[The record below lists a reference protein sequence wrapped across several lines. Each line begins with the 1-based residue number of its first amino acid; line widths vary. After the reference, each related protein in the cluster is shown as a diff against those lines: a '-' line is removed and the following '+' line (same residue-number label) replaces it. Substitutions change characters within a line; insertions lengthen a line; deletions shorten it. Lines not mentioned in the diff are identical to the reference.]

1 MSGLQMLK
9 MVQDFRR
16 FDPDIQSQTMAIFF
30 YVAIHSHGKFA
41 ETGVPMTAIA
51 DDLDIAQ
58 SSVSRNISILSKW
71 KWSRKEGLNFV
82 ETKEDPMERRRK
94 LVRLTN
100 RGQRFY
106 DSVNN

>member
-1 MSGLQMLK
+1 
-9 MVQDFRR
+9 
-16 FDPDIQSQTMAIFF
+16 
-30 YVAIHSHGKFA
+30 
-41 ETGVPMTAIA
+41 
-51 DDLDIAQ
+51 
-58 SSVSRNISILSKW
+58 
-71 KWSRKEGLNFV
+71 V

>member
-1 MSGLQMLK
+1 MSGLKMLK

-30 YVAIHSHGKFA
+30 YVAIHSKGKFSD
-41 ETGVPMTAIA
+41 TGVPMTAIA
-51 DDLDIAQ
+51 DDLDMAQ
-58 SSVSRNISILSKW
+58 SSVSRNISIL
-71 KWSRKEGLNFV
+71 
-82 ETKEDPMERRRK
+82 TKEDPMERRRK